1 MLEVITASMP
11 QRKARQS
18 KRKTCYKIRAR
29 GTSDRP
35 TSVILQAV
43 DERLAAQNDFI
54 KEELAVQEVRILA
67 AVDKRL
73 EKLEERFMEKLNEL
87 TTTLD
92 KFLKRLTAVEQEFK
106 FLKVDLKRASAKNS
120 ASP

>member
-1 MLEVITASMP
+1 
-11 QRKARQS
+11 
-18 KRKTCYKIRAR
+18 
-29 GTSDRP
+29 
-35 TSVILQAV
+35 V

-106 FLKVDLKRASAKNS
+106 FLKEDLKRASAKNS

>member
-1 MLEVITASMP
+1 M
-11 QRKARQS
+11 
-18 KRKTCYKIRAR
+18 
-29 GTSDRP
+29 
-35 TSVILQAV
+35 

-106 FLKVDLKRASAKNS
+106 FLKEDLKRASAKNS

>member
-1 MLEVITASMP
+1 MPNAKPANQSEKSASKSEIEELLTG
-11 QRKARQS
+11 Q
-18 KRKTCYKIRAR
+18 
-29 GTSDRP
+29 

-43 DERLAAQNDFI
+43 DERLAAQSSSI

-92 KFLKRLTAVEQEFK
+92 KFLKRLTDVEQEFK
-106 FLKVDLKRASAKNS
+106 RVKTVIREKLGVAPD
-120 ASP
+120 